1 MSQNFEELYTK
12 LKEEFE
18 LSKKDN
24 DEICKEYES
33 TIEMLTESVE
43 SFKKEKISLEQKLSK
58 YEIDFKNIKKEKES
72 LSSKNKDKISDI
84 QNLTK
89 QNDRLTNEVKRLK
102 EEKALFDSKIV
113 SLENDNEHCQ
123 NKIREY
129 EALAEDLEKQLES
142 ALEENI
148 TLQTEFETYKQTTGE
163 QLIRKEDEIRDIK
176 NDLLNKDKFIKR
188 FKAREKFGNIMERI
202 HKDIVDNK
210 TKEKRRFT
218 VFQGLTKEENDLMK
232 LQKNNNKGN
241 LFYNSSSENI
251 KNNNSSNNNKINS
264 LQTDNKS
271 RNSMFMSGFG
281 SLSRLNNK
289 KEELNKNINK
299 NSNNSQKK
307 ENNYNNNKILQKNFF
322 TDKKQMSQQIDEI
335 SESSDKEEIKEN
347 KTIKKINLEISK
359 ESQVEYKNNNVNKN
373 NKENELIKLSDKTKI
388 EKGIIIDDLQKMLDR
403 IRKRKEKLVNTK
415 KTNKQRIKNLKEN
428 Q

>member
-218 VFQGLTKEENDLMK
+218 VFQGMTKEENDLMK

-264 LQTDNKS
+264 VQTDNKS

-359 ESQVEYKNNNVNKN
+359 ESQIEYKNNNVNKN

-428 Q
+428 

>member
-43 SFKKEKISLEQKLSK
+43 SFKKEKLSLEQKLSK

-232 LQKNNNKGN
+232 LQKNNKGN

-251 KNNNSSNNNKINS
+251 KNNNNSNNNKINS
-264 LQTDNKS
+264 VQTDNKS

-428 Q
+428 

>member
-210 TKEKRRFT
+210 AKEKRRFT

-299 NSNNSQKK
+299 NSNNFQKK

-428 Q
+428 

>member
-210 TKEKRRFT
+210 VKEKRRFT

-264 LQTDNKS
+264 VQTDNKS

-359 ESQVEYKNNNVNKN
+359 ESQIEYKNNNVNKN

-428 Q
+428 

>member
-264 LQTDNKS
+264 VQTDNKS

-299 NSNNSQKK
+299 NSNNLQKK

-428 Q
+428 

>member
-43 SFKKEKISLEQKLSK
+43 SFKKEKLSLEQKLSK

-210 TKEKRRFT
+210 AKEKRRFT

-264 LQTDNKS
+264 VQTDNKS

-299 NSNNSQKK
+299 NSNNLQKK
-307 ENNYNNNKILQKNFF
+307 ENNYNTNKILQKNFF

-428 Q
+428 

>member
-43 SFKKEKISLEQKLSK
+43 SFKKEKLSLEQKLSK

-210 TKEKRRFT
+210 AKEKRRFT
-218 VFQGLTKEENDLMK
+218 VFQGMTKEENDLMK
-232 LQKNNNKGN
+232 LQKNNKGN

-251 KNNNSSNNNKINS
+251 KNNNNSNNNKINS
-264 LQTDNKS
+264 VQTDNKS

-299 NSNNSQKK
+299 NSNNFQKK

-335 SESSDKEEIKEN
+335 SESSDKEETKEN

-428 Q
+428 

>member
-1 MSQNFEELYTK
+1 MSQNFEELYNK

-43 SFKKEKISLEQKLSK
+43 SFKKEKLSLEQKLSK

-210 TKEKRRFT
+210 AKEKRRFT
-218 VFQGLTKEENDLMK
+218 VFQGMTKEENDLMK

-299 NSNNSQKK
+299 NSNNLQKK

-428 Q
+428 

>member
-43 SFKKEKISLEQKLSK
+43 SFKKEKLSLEQKLSK

-163 QLIRKEDEIRDIK
+163 QLIRKDDEIRDIK

-202 HKDIVDNK
+202 HKNIVDNK

-299 NSNNSQKK
+299 NSNNLQKK

-359 ESQVEYKNNNVNKN
+359 ESQIEYKNNNVNKN

-428 Q
+428 

>member
-43 SFKKEKISLEQKLSK
+43 SFKKEKLSLEQKLSK

-210 TKEKRRFT
+210 AKEKRRFT
-218 VFQGLTKEENDLMK
+218 VFQGMTKEENDLMK

-264 LQTDNKS
+264 VQTDNKS

-299 NSNNSQKK
+299 NSGGSQKK
-307 ENNYNNNKILQKNFF
+307 ENI
-322 TDKKQMSQQIDEI
+322 
-335 SESSDKEEIKEN
+335 
-347 KTIKKINLEISK
+347 
-359 ESQVEYKNNNVNKN
+359 
-373 NKENELIKLSDKTKI
+373 
-388 EKGIIIDDLQKMLDR
+388 
-403 IRKRKEKLVNTK
+403 TK
-415 KTNKQRIKNLKEN
+415 KFFH
-428 Q
+428 

>member
-43 SFKKEKISLEQKLSK
+43 SFKKEKLSLEQKLSK

-251 KNNNSSNNNKINS
+251 KNNNNSNNNKINS
-264 LQTDNKS
+264 VQTDNKS

-299 NSNNSQKK
+299 NSNNFQKK

-359 ESQVEYKNNNVNKN
+359 ESQIEYKNNNVNKN

-428 Q
+428 

>member
-232 LQKNNNKGN
+232 LQKNNKGN

-264 LQTDNKS
+264 VQTDNKS

-428 Q
+428 

>member
-264 LQTDNKS
+264 VQTDNKS

-289 KEELNKNINK
+289 KEELNKNVNK
-299 NSNNSQKK
+299 NSNNLQKK

-428 Q
+428 

>member
-43 SFKKEKISLEQKLSK
+43 SFKKEKLSLEQKLSK

-89 QNDRLTNEVKRLK
+89 QK
-102 EEKALFDSKIV
+102 
-113 SLENDNEHCQ
+113 

-210 TKEKRRFT
+210 AKEKRRFT

-264 LQTDNKS
+264 VQTDNKS

-428 Q
+428 

>member
-232 LQKNNNKGN
+232 LQKNNKGN

-264 LQTDNKS
+264 VQTDNKS

-347 KTIKKINLEISK
+347 KKIKKINLEISK

-428 Q
+428 

>member
-210 TKEKRRFT
+210 AKEKRRFT

-232 LQKNNNKGN
+232 LQKNNKGN

-251 KNNNSSNNNKINS
+251 KNNNNSNNNKINS
-264 LQTDNKS
+264 VQTDNKS

-299 NSNNSQKK
+299 NSNNLQKK

-428 Q
+428 